1 MSYRPNQS
9 YRPNRRRAVAV
20 AQSVD
25 RRVDWRAATAAAL
38 TLVVSAGLWICL
50 ASAAD
55 LLARLGG

>member
-9 YRPNRRRAVAV
+9 YRPNRRRAV

-38 TLVVSAGLWICL
+38 TLVVSAGVWFCL
-50 ASAAD
+50 ANAAV
-55 LLARLGG
+55 LLARAAG